1 MAKKRILV
9 VDDEQNILD
18 LVGVILEAEGYEV
31 SKARSGDECVG
42 AIQEV
47 HPHLIL
53 LDIMMPGMDG
63 WVVYRKLKEDPST
76 RDIPIAM
83 LTVKA
88 HTINKEMAL
97 DVIGV
102 EDYITKPFN
111 AEDLVRRVRK
121 LLSSRFRSI

>member
-1 MAKKRILV
+1 MRWR
-9 VDDEQNILD
+9 DTGSTPTPD
-18 LVGVILEAEGYEV
+18 
-31 SKARSGDECVG
+31 
-42 AIQEV
+42 
-47 HPHLIL
+47 L

-88 HTINKEMAL
+88 RTINKEMAL

-121 LLSSRFRSI
+121 LLSSSFRSI

>member
-1 MAKKRILV
+1 MAEKKILV

-18 LVGVILEAEGYEV
+18 LVGMILEAEGYEV
-31 SKARSGDECVG
+31 SKAKSGDECVG
-42 AIQEV
+42 TIQEEN
-47 HPHLIL
+47 PDLIL

-83 LTVKA
+83 LTVRA
-88 HTINKEMAL
+88 HTIDKEMAL

-102 EDYITKPFN
+102 EDYITKPFSP
-111 AEDLVRRVRK
+111 EDLVRRVRK
-121 LLSSRFRSI
+121 LLST